1 MFRALTD
8 PKQVGKWWGPTG
20 FTTTTHEM
28 SVKPGGAWRFIMHGP
43 DGTDYDNEI
52 LYLEV
57 VKPERLVYDHGEPGK
72 PGYFKVWI
80 TFDEEAGKTRLTMR
94 SLFETAAA
102 RDYVVQGGQGH
113 RGRQSDPGPPRGP
126 CRGDAALARRPLAA
140 AASATAPDQGEAIS
154 AMPMLRCS
162 ACMTALGEAKS
173 TG

>member
-1 MFRALTD
+1 M
-8 PKQVGKWWGPTG
+8 GKWWGPTG

-72 PGYFKVWI
+72 PGHFKVWV
-80 TFDEEAGKTRLTMR
+80 TFAEEAGKTRLTLR

-102 RDYVVQGGQGH
+102 RDFRDREVKAIEGGNQTLDRFEAH
-113 RGRQSDPGPPRGP
+113 RRRRCRARPGRLRSI
-126 CRGDAALARRPLAA
+126 RRP
-140 AASATAPDQGEAIS
+140 SPATAPDQGEAIS

>member
-1 MFRALTD
+1 MVKGSAKPAGSTAAHSTAASSTADREIVITRLIDAPRELLFRAWTD
-8 PKQVGKWWGPTG
+8 PTQVGKWWGPTG

-28 SVKPGGAWRFIMHGP
+28 NVKPGGAWRFIMHGP

-80 TFDEEAGKTRLTMR
+80 TFAEEAGKTRLTLR

-102 RDYVVQGGQGH
+102 RDYVVREHKAIDGGNQTLDRFEAH
-113 RGRQSDPGPPRGP
+113 V
-126 CRGDAALARRPLAA
+126 AALRP
-140 AASATAPDQGEAIS
+140 
-154 AMPMLRCS
+154 
-162 ACMTALGEAKS
+162 
-173 TG
+173 